1 MKKSKYTSCYRKCI
15 ALIVMCLIA
24 STTFAQKQLAI
35 NKIFE
40 KYGKQKGSTMVVLSD
55 DMIKSYHLDFY
66 KSITLPFDK
75 KRSEEIQQSLETDK
89 KQAKKIKEV
98 ISNGIIY
105 SGYYQLPTEDKLKNR
120 YILFKISDN
129 ATATLIYMEG
139 DIESEQVVNM
149 LFMKKRNN

>member
-139 DIESEQVVNM
+139 DSESEQVVNM

>member
-1 MKKSKYTSCYRKCI
+1 MSKTKNKNCYLKQI
-15 ALIVMCLIA
+15 ALLAMCLMV

-40 KYGKQKGSTMVVLSD
+40 QYGKQKGSTMVVLSD
-55 DMIKSYHLDFY
+55 DVIKSYHLDFY

-75 KRSEEIQQSLETDK
+75 KSSEEIQQSLETDK

-105 SGYYQLPTEDKLKNR
+105 SGYYQLPMENKLKNR

-139 DIESEQVVNM
+139 DMESEEIVNL
-149 LFMKKRNN
+149 LFIKPKK

>member
-1 MKKSKYTSCYRKCI
+1 MSKTKNKNCYLKQI
-15 ALIVMCLIA
+15 ALLAMCLMA
-24 STTFAQKQLAI
+24 SATFAQKQLAI

-40 KYGKQKGSTMVVLSD
+40 QYGKQKGSTMVVLSD
-55 DMIKSYHLDFY
+55 DVIKSYHLDFY

-75 KRSEEIQQSLETDK
+75 KSSEEIQQSLETDK

-105 SGYYQLPTEDKLKNR
+105 SGYYQLPMENKLKNR

-139 DIESEQVVNM
+139 DMESEEIVNL
-149 LFMKKRNN
+149 LFIKPKK

>member
-75 KRSEEIQQSLETDK
+75 KRSEEIQESLETDK

-139 DIESEQVVNM
+139 DSESEQVVNM

>member
-1 MKKSKYTSCYRKCI
+1 MGKIKNTSDLGKGI
-15 ALIVMCLIA
+15 ALFIMCMMA
-24 STTFAQKQLAI
+24 SATFAQTQLAI
-35 NKIFE
+35 NQIFE

-55 DMIKSYHLDFY
+55 DMIKTYHLDLY
-66 KSITLPFDK
+66 KSITLPVDK

-105 SGYYQLPTEDKLKNR
+105 SGYYQLPTEDKQKNY
-120 YILFKISDN
+120 YILFKLSDN

-139 DIESEQVVNM
+139 DIDSEEIISM
-149 LFMKKRNN
+149 LFMPKKK

>member
-1 MKKSKYTSCYRKCI
+1 MKKSKYTSFYRKCI
-15 ALIVMCLIA
+15 ALLVMCLIVSA
-24 STTFAQKQLAI
+24 TFAQKQLAI
-35 NKIFE
+35 NNIFE
-40 KYGKQKGSTMVVLSD
+40 IYGKRKVSTMVVLSD
-55 DMIKSYHLDFY
+55 DIIKSYHLDFY
-66 KSITLPFDK
+66 KSITLPYDK
-75 KRSEEIQQSLETDK
+75 KRSEEIQQCLEIDK

-129 ATATLIYMEG
+129 TTATLIYMEG

-149 LFMKKRNN
+149 LFMKTKK

>member
-1 MKKSKYTSCYRKCI
+1 MGKIKNTSDLGKGI
-15 ALIVMCLIA
+15 ALFIMCMMA
-24 STTFAQKQLAI
+24 SATFAQKQLAI
-35 NKIFE
+35 NQIFE

-55 DMIKSYHLDFY
+55 DMIKTYHLDLY
-66 KSITLPFDK
+66 KSITLPVDK

-105 SGYYQLPTEDKLKNR
+105 SGYYQLPTEDKQKNY
-120 YILFKISDN
+120 YILFKLSDN

-139 DIESEQVVNM
+139 DIDSVEIISM
-149 LFMKKRNN
+149 LFMPKKK

>member
-1 MKKSKYTSCYRKCI
+1 MSKTKKRTCYARYV
-15 ALIVMCLIA
+15 ALLVMSLMA
-24 STTFAQKQLAI
+24 TATFAQKQLAI

-40 KYGKQKGSTMVVLSD
+40 QYGKQKGSTMVVLSD
-55 DMIKSYHLDFY
+55 DVIKSYHLDFY
-66 KSITLPFDK
+66 KSITLPYDK

-105 SGYYQLPTEDKLKNR
+105 SGYYQLPMENKLKNR

-129 ATATLIYMEG
+129 ATATRSYMEG
-139 DIESEQVVNM
+139 DIESEEIVNL
-149 LFMKKRNN
+149 LFIKPKK

>member
-15 ALIVMCLIA
+15 ALIIMCLIA

-75 KRSEEIQQSLETDK
+75 KRSEEIQESLETDK

>member
-1 MKKSKYTSCYRKCI
+1 MSKTKNKNCYLKQI
-15 ALIVMCLIA
+15 ALLAMCLMA
-24 STTFAQKQLAI
+24 SATFAQKQLAI

-40 KYGKQKGSTMVVLSD
+40 QYGKQKGSTMVVLSD
-55 DMIKSYHLDFY
+55 DVIKSYHLDFY

-75 KRSEEIQQSLETDK
+75 KSSEEIQQSLETDK

-105 SGYYQLPTEDKLKNR
+105 SGYYQLPMENKLKNR

-139 DIESEQVVNM
+139 DIESEEIVNL
-149 LFMKKRNN
+149 LFIKPKE

>member
-75 KRSEEIQQSLETDK
+75 KRSEEIQQCLEIDK

-139 DIESEQVVNM
+139 DIESEEVVTM
-149 LFMKKRNN
+149 LFMKTKK

>member
-15 ALIVMCLIA
+15 ALLVMCLIA

-66 KSITLPFDK
+66 KSITLPYDK

-105 SGYYQLPTEDKLKNR
+105 SGYYQLPTEDKLKNC

-139 DIESEQVVNM
+139 DIESEEVVTM
-149 LFMKKRNN
+149 LFMKTKK